1 MIVAPGFTSAFC
13 WRGAGSDKAEWECA
27 DNLLHQ
33 LKVIEHHEDF
43 NEGEESDLFWE
54 VLGGKTE
61 YSSQKE
67 AANVIPGFEPRLF
80 NVSNASG
87 FMWVKEVPNF
97 IQEDLI
103 NSDVFFLDCY
113 HTVFIWIGRMAEKQ
127 EITGAYKRAEQYI
140 ANVKDS
146 RNKDNV

>member
-1 MIVAPGFTSAFC
+1 
-13 WRGAGSDKAEWECA
+13 
-27 DNLLHQ
+27 
-33 LKVIEHHEDF
+33 
-43 NEGEESDLFWE
+43 
-54 VLGGKTE
+54 
-61 YSSQKE
+61 
-67 AANVIPGFEPRLF
+67 
-80 NVSNASG
+80 
-87 FMWVKEVPNF
+87 MWVKEVPNF